1 MTLHAWLFVGLLVGM
16 VAGYVHFKRSIWI
29 AAALIALV
37 PVILLALLGAPVDAG
52 RESTLGLALIAWPVA
67 AFAGYGLTAGCVLLG
82 WLR

>member
-1 MTLHAWLFVGLLVGM
+1 MTLHAWLVVGFVLGM

-29 AAALIALV
+29 AAALVAVV
-37 PVILLALLGAPVDAG
+37 PIVLLAVLGAPVDAG

-67 AFAGYGLTAGCVLLG
+67 ASAGYGLTAGCVLLG